1 MKGTR
6 YSELQIFAVLRQ
18 AEGGVR
24 LFDEDVVWMAT
35 APINRNLISSLGQN
49 RDPTCAH
56 VLAALIRI
64 HDPQLAIFGDGVFQ

>member
-24 LFDEDVVWMAT
+24 PFDEDVVWMAT
-35 APINRNLISSLGQN
+35 APMQ
-49 RDPTCAH
+49 
-56 VLAALIRI
+56 
-64 HDPQLAIFGDGVFQ
+64 

>member
-6 YSELQIFAVLRQ
+6 YSELQIFRVLRQ

-35 APINRNLISSLGQN
+35 APINRNLIS
-49 RDPTCAH
+49 
-56 VLAALIRI
+56 ALVKIVI
-64 HDPQLAIFGDGVFQ
+64 QPAPMYWLP

>member
-35 APINRNLISSLGQN
+35 ASINRNLISALVKIVIQPAPMYWSPLKSLGRTPMDIIWDN
-49 RDPTCAH
+49 
-56 VLAALIRI
+56 
-64 HDPQLAIFGDGVFQ
+64 